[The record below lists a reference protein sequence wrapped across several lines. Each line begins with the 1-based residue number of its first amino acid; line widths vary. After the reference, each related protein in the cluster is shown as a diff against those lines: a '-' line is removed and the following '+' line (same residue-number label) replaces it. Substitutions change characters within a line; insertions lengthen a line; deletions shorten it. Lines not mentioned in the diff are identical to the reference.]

1 MLGHSEVVK
10 LGRRV
15 AERQRVGERLGE
27 PDVLNDA
34 LIVRLLHVVAV
45 TESEDDVDTELL
57 SDKVPLR
64 DCVLHAE
71 LVAVAHRDSVELGV
85 LDAVTEGVMV
95 PLSHW
100 VTVGEADTDELPDVD
115 TLTVLVP
122 VEQTE
127 RVLLPERLLLSV
139 ELKLSL
145 EVAVRHKVGE
155 EVDDM
160 LEERLLLC
168 VPVWHPESEM
178 VGLDEVEA
186 L

>member
-1 MLGHSEVVK
+1 M
-10 LGRRV
+10 
-15 AERQRVGERLGE
+15 
-27 PDVLNDA
+27 
-34 LIVRLLHVVAV
+34 V
-45 TESEDDVDTELL
+45 TEVDMELEG
-57 SDKVPLR
+57 VVVTLR

>member
-1 MLGHSEVVK
+1 MLGHSDVVK

-27 PDVLNDA
+27 PDVLKDA

-45 TESEDDVDTELL
+45 IDGEDDVDTELL
-57 SDKVPLR
+57 PDTVPLR

-71 LVAVAHRDSVELGV
+71 FVAVAHSDRVVLGV
-85 LDAVTEGVMV
+85 LDADTVGVMV

-100 VTVGEADTDELPDVD
+100 VIVGEADIDELPDED

-122 VEQTE
+122 VVQTE
-127 RVLLPERLLLSV
+127 SVLLPERLLLSV

-155 EVDDM
+155 DVGEM

-168 VPVWHPESEM
+168 VLVWHPDREM
-178 VGLDEVEA
+178 VGLDDVEA